1 MKALPSIGVIVV
13 ALAVILGFSV
23 VGARRE
29 EARLLDEFTTGTR
42 RQAVA
47 AAEMLSARL
56 DALDQDTRVLT
67 DLVER
72 SRLNPTHDPTAEHR
86 ISETGFRALVVVVP
100 HYRIIS
106 LNRAD
111 GTVEILAVDPTEN
124 DATVHALSPHMQQ
137 LARDVSARREK
148 AIGEPARHQARSFLL
163 YGTPVKGGGAVV
175 VASDAAMFLA
185 AGSWPSLPVARM
197 FVTDPAGVVWAGCET
212 QKGCQAADSATVA
225 NHFQGA
231 APASAQ
237 IAPEAAEVLG
247 VGRASAVRV
256 SEPIARPTGNW
267 VVSWVASSRAILDRE
282 SWMLSR
288 IVLSAMAAALVVA
301 AVGIAFLRQQ
311 RRAVALEGQLRYAR
325 ALAAA
330 RDLENQLVRAE
341 KLITVGVLSTEMAHE
356 IGSPLAV
363 IRGRAEQVLREVK
376 EGPRAEDLAII
387 IKHIDNVSSTVRQML
402 DFARRPANER
412 RSVSL
417 QQAIERARE
426 LLAWKLEAQGVTLEV
441 DLDGELPTLTADPDQ
456 LQQVLV
462 NLLFNACDA
471 SPPGGRIRLEARA
484 AEQDMVRI
492 VISDHGSG
500 IAPEHLH
507 AVFDPFFTT
516 KPRGQGTGLGL
527 PIAASIV
534 RNHGGQIDLASG
546 AGEGTTATVLWP
558 AVGEG
563 REAQATRPS

>member
-42 RQAVA
+42 RQALA
-47 AAEMLSARL
+47 ASEVLSARL
-56 DALDQDTRVLT
+56 DALDQDTRVLI

-72 SRLNPTHDPTAEHR
+72 SRHNPEHDPAVEHR
-86 ISETGFRALVVVVP
+86 VAETGFRALVVVVP

-124 DATVHALSPHMQQ
+124 DATVQALTPHMQQ

-148 AIGEPARHQARSFLL
+148 TIGEPARHLARSFLL

-175 VASDAAMFLA
+175 IASDAAMFLA

-225 NHFQGA
+225 KHFQGA
-231 APASAQ
+231 VPASEQ
-237 IAPEAAEVLG
+237 IAPDAAEILG

-267 VVSWVASSRAILDRE
+267 VVSWVASSRAILERE

-288 IVLSAMAAALVVA
+288 IVMSAMAAALVVA

-330 RDLENQLVRAE
+330 RDLEDQLVRAE
-341 KLITVGVLSTEMAHE
+341 G
-356 IGSPLAV
+356 
-363 IRGRAEQVLREVK
+363 Q
-376 EGPRAEDLAII
+376 
-387 IKHIDNVSSTVRQML
+387 N
-402 DFARRPANER
+402 
-412 RSVSL
+412 
-417 QQAIERARE
+417 
-426 LLAWKLEAQGVTLEV
+426 
-441 DLDGELPTLTADPDQ
+441 PTT
-456 LQQVLV
+456 
-462 NLLFNACDA
+462 
-471 SPPGGRIRLEARA
+471 
-484 AEQDMVRI
+484 
-492 VISDHGSG
+492 
-500 IAPEHLH
+500 PE
-507 AVFDPFFTT
+507 P
-516 KPRGQGTGLGL
+516 
-527 PIAASIV
+527 
-534 RNHGGQIDLASG
+534 
-546 AGEGTTATVLWP
+546 
-558 AVGEG
+558 
-563 REAQATRPS
+563 